1 VERQGE
7 GEPGR
12 DGLLQ
17 QIRCPQ
23 DEFRVTIRKT
33 APCFAPR
40 FSKRPIREEPIEV
53 IDGMAFDDGDSVGPL
68 SPDPGQDL

>member
-7 GEPGR
+7 GEPGC

-17 QIRCPQ
+17 QIRRPQ
-23 DEFRVTIRKT
+23 DEFRISIRKT
-33 APCFAPR
+33 APCFIPR
-40 FSKRPIREEPIEV
+40 FSERPIREEPADV
-53 IDGMAFDDGDSVGPL
+53 VDADDEDTVGPL